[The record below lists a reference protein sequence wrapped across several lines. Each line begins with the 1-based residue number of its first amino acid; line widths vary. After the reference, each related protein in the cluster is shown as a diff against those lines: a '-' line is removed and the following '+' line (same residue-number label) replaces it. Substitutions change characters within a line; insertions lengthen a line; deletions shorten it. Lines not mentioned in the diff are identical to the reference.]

1 MMRRARHLLATAP
14 QSCGN
19 NYDAEQVWVAD
30 NGGPTGVGTSGAK
43 AASCAANK

>member
-1 MMRRARHLLATAP
+1 MMFEIESTY
-14 QSCGN
+14 
-19 NYDAEQVWVAD
+19 YDVEQVWVAD